1 MKGYFMLNIQDL
13 HVPVLCDIN
22 YIIYIYS
29 VKKKAQKSSFDLVYF
44 DMLISWVKLDI
55 HVYDVL
61 CYPFV
66 FNLHVQIRIIFTTMY
81 NRTWDCY
88 NFIASSLCLQNNHLR
103 FSGCI
108 YTCINLHCLYFIIF
122 VLVQHFIGFFMCEGC
137 VF

>member
-1 MKGYFMLNIQDL
+1 MQILDVYYFIIFFCMKGYFMLNIQDL
-13 HVPVLCDIN
+13 HVPVSCDIK

-29 VKKKAQKSSFDLVYF
+29 VKKKSVEVVVCFQYIS
-44 DMLISWVKLDI
+44 MLISWVKLDI

-66 FNLHVQIRIIFTTMY
+66 FNLHVQIRIIFTSMY
-81 NRTWDCY
+81 NRTWDCC

-108 YTCINLHCLYFIIF
+108 YIYLHCLYLIIF
-122 VLVQHFIGFFMCEGC
+122 VLV
-137 VF
+137 

>member
-1 MKGYFMLNIQDL
+1 MQILVYFFIIFFYMEGYFMLNIQDL
-13 HVPVLCDIN
+13 HVPVLCDIK
-22 YIIYIYS
+22 YIICIYS
-29 VKKKAQKSSFDLVYF
+29 LKKKSVEVVVCFQYISI
-44 DMLISWVKLDI
+44 LISWVKLDI

-66 FNLHVQIRIIFTTMY
+66 FNLHVQIIIIFTSMY

-108 YTCINLHCLYFIIF
+108 YTCIYLHCLYFIIF
-122 VLVQHFIGFFMCEGC
+122 VLV
-137 VF
+137 